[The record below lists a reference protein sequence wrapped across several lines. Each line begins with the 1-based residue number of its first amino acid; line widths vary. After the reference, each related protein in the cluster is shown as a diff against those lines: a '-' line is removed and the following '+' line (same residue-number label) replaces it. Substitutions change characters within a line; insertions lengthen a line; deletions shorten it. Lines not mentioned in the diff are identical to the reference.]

1 MEDLIFLIVLFIAF
15 VLVVN
20 ICLHIWLGKK
30 RNEDVL
36 SELKKVLSG
45 INSISGNVLNNEKSA
60 VSRDNTLRSLI
71 SKNQQRIENA
81 ITQASKNSDGRFN
94 YLEERVI
101 GEVQSAANTIQNSI
115 QHSHSSL
122 SKSFKS
128 KLSDI
133 GAELTEIN
141 QNLREFKDEILR
153 TQAQSFSSIE
163 TKVNVA
169 RSEEHR
175 FIEQQFISV
184 NNEQNNIGK
193 CVQEVTKNM
202 NNHFTSIK
210 PLEELLGRLN
220 TLYNKLISL
229 DKDILGQEK
238 SLNGMVEKHT
248 KILEYTQDLQKTSE
262 EIFDMM
268 KLMLMDTVVKQTTPK
283 K

>member
-1 MEDLIFLIVLFIAF
+1 MEDFIYLIVLFIVF

-20 ICLHIWLGKK
+20 TSLHIWLGKK
-30 RNEDVL
+30 RNKDVL

-60 VSRDNTLRSLI
+60 VSRDNSLRSLI
-71 SKNQQRIENA
+71 SKNQQRIENT

-101 GEVQSAANTIQNSI
+101 GEVQSATNVIQNSI
-115 QHSHSSL
+115 QHSHSGL

-133 GAELTEIN
+133 EAELTEIN

-169 RSEEHR
+169 RNEEHR

-184 NNEQNNIGK
+184 NKEQTNIGK

-268 KLMLMDTVVKQTTPK
+268 KLMLMDTVVRQTTPRK
-283 K
+283 